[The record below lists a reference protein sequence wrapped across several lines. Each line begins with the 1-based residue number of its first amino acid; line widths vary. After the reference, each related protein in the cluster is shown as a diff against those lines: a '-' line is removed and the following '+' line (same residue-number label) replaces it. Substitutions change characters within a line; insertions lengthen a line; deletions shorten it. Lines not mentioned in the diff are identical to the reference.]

1 MENNRPLQEMISTTI
16 QKVRD
21 LVDAN
26 TIVGE
31 PIVTEGVTLIPIS
44 KLSVGFVTGG
54 SEFPKKEQAP
64 GKDNPYGGGSG
75 AGVKVTPVAFMVVQR
90 DSVKLL
96 PMTAPADTT
105 LDRIVEMVPDLM
117 DKVSG
122 LFEKKAKGAKEEDFE
137 DSK

>member
-1 MENNRPLQEMISTTI
+1 MEEKRPLQEMMSTTI

-31 PIVTEGVTLIPIS
+31 PIVTDSVILIPIS

-54 SEFPKKEQAP
+54 SEFPKKEQST
-64 GKDNPYGGGSG
+64 GRDNPYGGGSG
-75 AGVKVTPVAFMVVQR
+75 AGVKVTPVAFIAVQN

-105 LDRIVEMVPDLM
+105 LDRIVEMVPDLV

-122 LFEKKAKGAKEEDFE
+122 FFEKKTKEAKEK
-137 DSK
+137 DSGDNA